1 MTGLMTEPR
10 AMSNQE
16 MEPHSLWLEFE
27 GPEGDCERSEAYAYV
42 RLLEASIVGGAQQ
55 ALICS
60 LADGQWR
67 LASDP
72 GLGIARISGVGVF
85 SVHLEQLD
93 GSDVALPCSR
103 IQIEGR
109 QLQVDGQLVAQLDV
123 ARGVWTR
130 TADARRLHGIRL
142 EPDSGGATLLFA
154 CLPQRRSSASSAG
167 A

>member
-1 MTGLMTEPR
+1 
-10 AMSNQE
+10 MSTRE

-27 GPEGDCERSEAYAYV
+27 SPEGACARSQAYAYV
-42 RLLEASIVGGAQQ
+42 RLTEASIVGGTQQ

-60 LADGQWR
+60 LCDGQWR
-67 LASDP
+67 LAGDP
-72 GLGIARISGVGVF
+72 GLDIARISGVGVF

-103 IQIEGR
+103 IQIAGR
-109 QLQVDGQLVAQLDV
+109 QLEVDGRVIAQLDV
-123 ARGVWTR
+123 PRGLWTR

-142 EPDSGGATLLFA
+142 APDSGGAPLAFA
-154 CLPQRRSSASSAG
+154 QLPQRRTRSSSAG